1 MKLERR
7 LAQPWWLSVA
17 VPVGSLV
24 VAFAVMGVV
33 LKLTGHS
40 PWETYRKIVEA
51 GFTGSGALSAT
62 LISATPILF
71 TGLAAAV
78 AFRMQLFN
86 IGAEGQLYLGAVG
99 ASWIA
104 LRLGDQDV
112 TSTPLFVI
120 AMCAAAAV
128 LGALWALI
136 PGVLRAFARTNEII
150 TSLMLNYV
158 AGLLLTYLIFD
169 SSSYWRD
176 TSTLQARA
184 FPQGK
189 PMPVASDWSTFGTSV
204 VVPLGFLIGIL
215 VAVVVWVLYSRMRF
229 GFEVGVIADSPRAA
243 RYAGMRTRRKILAVM
258 ALSGA
263 IAGIGGASQIG
274 DFTHTLDGSPTGL
287 QAAAF
292 GYTGIVVAALA
303 RYNPFAVC
311 LVAVLIGGL
320 LNAGY
325 TLQGPDFPSGLV
337 GVMQGIILFCALGAR
352 AAAPLPRADPR
363 AARRK
368 ADCGGARREH
378 QRQPARDRA
387 RAGGSLRD
395 AAPVRGA
402 RRAPGRAFR
411 RPQPRGRGDD
421 ALRRRDRVLDDA
433 AGRRLRPHRS
443 LPGGRCVGARR
454 GGHGGDPRVPRHHAP
469 REPDRLR
476 ARAHHLRRRA
486 GTVRLRRHRARAR
499 RHPAVHQF
507 GDLDVLGLGDLP
519 VLGPILFDQS
529 ALVYASWGLT
539 VLVALYLGRTRFG
552 LNVRAVG
559 EAPASADAMGINVTL
574 YRYVHVLVGGAFAGV
589 AGACYSL
596 SITPGWTAG
605 DTLVGGA
612 GWIAIALVIFA
623 FWRAE
628 LCLVGA
634 YLFGA
639 LSALPFALQARD
651 VDVTPEFLYALPY
664 VMTIVVLVLVSTGL
678 SKRRLGA
685 PAALGVPYVREER

>member
-7 LAQPWWLSVA
+7 LTQPWWLSVA

-24 VAFAVMGVV
+24 VAFAILAVI
-33 LKLTGHS
+33 LALTGHDVRD
-40 PWETYRKIVEA
+40 TYREILEA
-51 GFTGSGALSAT
+51 GFTGSGAMSAT

-99 ASWIA
+99 AAWIA
-104 LRLGDQDV
+104 LQMGDRDV
-112 TSTPLFVI
+112 TSTPLFVV

-128 LGALWALI
+128 TGALWALI

-189 PMPVASDWSTFGTSV
+189 PMPEPSNWPTFGSSV

-215 VAVVVWVLYSRMRF
+215 VAFAVWALYTRMRF
-229 GFEVGVIADSPRAA
+229 GFEVGVMADSPRAA
-243 RYAGMRTRRKILAVM
+243 RYAGMRTRRKILSVM

-320 LNAGY
+320 QNAGY

-337 GVMQGIILFCALGAR
+337 GVVQGVILFCALGGE
-352 AAAPLPRADPR
+352 LL
-363 AARRK
+363 
-368 ADCGGARREH
+368 
-378 QRQPARDRA
+378 
-387 RAGGSLRD
+387 LRYR
-395 AAPVRGA
+395 VRLT
-402 RRAPGRAFR
+402 F
-411 RPQPRGRGDD
+411 
-421 ALRRRDRVLDDA
+421 LRRD
-433 AGRRLRPHRS
+433 
-443 LPGGRCVGARR
+443 
-454 GGHGGDPRVPRHHAP
+454 
-469 REPDRLR
+469 
-476 ARAHHLRRRA
+476 
-486 GTVRLRRHRARAR
+486 T
-499 RHPAVHQF
+499 PAM
-507 GDLDVLGLGDLP
+507 
-519 VLGPILFDQS
+519 
-529 ALVYASWGLT
+529 
-539 VLVALYLGRTRFG
+539 
-552 LNVRAVG
+552 
-559 EAPASADAMGINVTL
+559 E
-574 YRYVHVLVGGAFAGV
+574 GV
-589 AGACYSL
+589 S
-596 SITPGWTAG
+596 
-605 DTLVGGA
+605 
-612 GWIAIALVIFA
+612 
-623 FWRAE
+623 
-628 LCLVGA
+628 
-634 YLFGA
+634 
-639 LSALPFALQARD
+639 
-651 VDVTPEFLYALPY
+651 
-664 VMTIVVLVLVSTGL
+664 
-678 SKRRLGA
+678 
-685 PAALGVPYVREER
+685 

>member
-7 LAQPWWLSVA
+7 LNQPSWLSVA
-17 VPVGSLV
+17 VPVGSLI
-24 VAFAVMGVV
+24 VAFLIMGVV
-33 LKLTGHS
+33 LTLTGHS
-40 PWETYRKIVEA
+40 PGDTYRKIVEA
-51 GFTGSGALSAT
+51 GFTGNGALSAT

-71 TGLAAAV
+71 TGLAAAA

-104 LRLGDQDV
+104 LQLGDRDV
-112 TSTPLFVI
+112 ASTPLFVV

-128 LGALWALI
+128 LGALWASI

-189 PMPVASDWSTFGTSV
+189 PMPEASNWSTFGTSV
-204 VVPLGFLIGIL
+204 VVPLGFLIGLLTALVLWIL
-215 VAVVVWVLYSRMRF
+215 YTRMRF

-320 LNAGY
+320 QNAGY

-337 GVMQGIILFCALGAR
+337 GVMQGIILFCALGGELLLR
-352 AAAPLPRADPR
+352 YRVR
-363 AARRK
+363 IT
-368 ADCGGARREH
+368 
-378 QRQPARDRA
+378 RA
-387 RAGGSLRD
+387 RAGKPVAEG
-395 AAPVRGA
+395 AA
-402 RRAPGRAFR
+402 
-411 RPQPRGRGDD
+411 
-421 ALRRRDRVLDDA
+421 
-433 AGRRLRPHRS
+433 
-443 LPGGRCVGARR
+443 
-454 GGHGGDPRVPRHHAP
+454 
-469 REPDRLR
+469 
-476 ARAHHLRRRA
+476 
-486 GTVRLRRHRARAR
+486 
-499 RHPAVHQF
+499 
-507 GDLDVLGLGDLP
+507 
-519 VLGPILFDQS
+519 
-529 ALVYASWGLT
+529 
-539 VLVALYLGRTRFG
+539 
-552 LNVRAVG
+552 
-559 EAPASADAMGINVTL
+559 
-574 YRYVHVLVGGAFAGV
+574 
-589 AGACYSL
+589 
-596 SITPGWTAG
+596 
-605 DTLVGGA
+605 
-612 GWIAIALVIFA
+612 
-623 FWRAE
+623 
-628 LCLVGA
+628 
-634 YLFGA
+634 
-639 LSALPFALQARD
+639 
-651 VDVTPEFLYALPY
+651 
-664 VMTIVVLVLVSTGL
+664 
-678 SKRRLGA
+678 
-685 PAALGVPYVREER
+685 